1 MESAI
6 KKWPSY
12 AKTKKQFGWNIEAL
26 SGTGRLLCHER
37 GNKWTISIKSPDRNT
52 EMLEQLVWSSKRK
65 WNSGPVSI
73 CSEQKKWIDSLIALT
88 TYINIGKLKEWNN
101 KTKVS
106 KRLAYGYRNEEYFFT
121 LIKYLTIPS

>member
-1 MESAI
+1 MKRYQELVVC
-6 KKWPSY
+6 Y
-12 AKTKKQFGWNIEAL
+12 AMKEEINGLFLLRAPIE
-26 SGTGRLLCHER
+26 TQRC
-37 GNKWTISIKSPDRNT
+37 
-52 EMLEQLVWSSKRK
+52 
-65 WNSGPVSI
+65 WNSWFEAAKGSGIAARSAFAVSK
-73 CSEQKKWIDSLIALT
+73 EKWIDSLIALT